1 MGKSTQRTALACV
14 ATGTLG
20 QAAGSVVLGH
30 GVEPGGA
37 VANTLIAFVAAAAIS
52 VAVLGPRG
60 ARRLAALLTSVTAA
74 RRWSLLLLAATSA
87 VFGGFYLA
95 ITMIDAVAVSSLEA
109 GIGPF
114 LALFLFLFPVRGG
127 SLRRAAAPSIVLLL
141 SVVVVLLVLGR
152 AGAQPSSAAAIGL
165 AVTAVVGVA
174 GVVIVLASQRLRA
187 HGLTATDINVVRFVG
202 SSVLF
207 ALVAGPVLLVGGPP
221 VGVRPIVAVFLIA
234 LPFLVLQI
242 GIVHG
247 DPLRNELAMSSLPA
261 LVYVGSSLRES
272 TWSLAL
278 GGRDARRARR
288 RDHRGPRRR
297 LTPHR
302 PLPRNVT
309 PCPSDAG
316 LRPPDHPEKDAS
328 FATG

>member
-1 MGKSTQRTALACV
+1 MGKLTQRTALTCV

-37 VANTLIAFVAAAAIS
+37 VANTLIAFVAAATIS

-114 LALFLFLFPVRGG
+114 LALFLFPVRGG

-141 SVVVVLLVLGR
+141 SVVVVLLVLGG
-152 AGAQPSSAAAIGL
+152 AGAQPASAAIGL

-207 ALVAGPVLLVGGPP
+207 ALIAGPVLLVGGPP
-221 VGVRPIVAVFLIA
+221 VGVRPIVALLLIA

-247 DPLRNELAMSSLPA
+247 DPLRNELVMSSLPA

-278 GGRDARRARR
+278 GGVMLAVLAVATI
-288 RDHRGPRRR
+288 GA
-297 LTPHR
+297 L
-302 PLPRNVT
+302 V
-309 PCPSDAG
+309 
-316 LRPPDHPEKDAS
+316 DAS
-328 FATG
+328 HRTTPSHER

>member
-1 MGKSTQRTALACV
+1 MRKSTQRTALACV

-20 QAAGSVVLGH
+20 QAAGSVILGH

-37 VANTLIAFVAAAAIS
+37 VANTLIAFVAAAVIS
-52 VAVLGPRG
+52 VAALGPRG
-60 ARRLAALLTSVTAA
+60 ARRLAALLTSVTPA

-114 LALFLFLFPVRGG
+114 LALLLFPVRGG
-127 SLRRAAAPSIVLLL
+127 SLRRATAPSIVLLL

-152 AGAQPSSAAAIGL
+152 AGEQPSSSATAIGL
-165 AVTAVVGVA
+165 AVTVVVGVA

-207 ALVAGPVLLVGGPP
+207 ALIAGPVLLVGGPP
-221 VGVRPIVAVFLIA
+221 VGVRPIVAVLLIA

-247 DPLRNELAMSSLPA
+247 DPLRNELVMSSLPA

-278 GGRDARRARR
+278 GGVMLAVLAIATI
-288 RDHRGPRRR
+288 GA
-297 LTPHR
+297 L
-302 PLPRNVT
+302 V
-309 PCPSDAG
+309 
-316 LRPPDHPEKDAS
+316 DAS
-328 FATG
+328 HRTTPSPET

>member
-1 MGKSTQRTALACV
+1 MGKSTQRTALICV

-37 VANTLIAFVAAAAIS
+37 VANTLIAFVAAATIS

-114 LALFLFLFPVRGG
+114 LALFLFPVRGG

-152 AGAQPSSAAAIGL
+152 AGAQSSSAAAIGL
-165 AVTAVVGVA
+165 AVTVVVGVA

-207 ALVAGPVLLVGGPP
+207 ALIAGPVLLVGGPP
-221 VGVRPIVAVFLIA
+221 VGVRPIVALLLIA

-247 DPLRNELAMSSLPA
+247 DPLRNELVMSSLPA

-278 GGRDARRARR
+278 GGVMLAVLAVATI
-288 RDHRGPRRR
+288 GA
-297 LTPHR
+297 L
-302 PLPRNVT
+302 V
-309 PCPSDAG
+309 
-316 LRPPDHPEKDAS
+316 DAS
-328 FATG
+328 HRTTPSHER